1 VCPYL
6 QLRDAEARLCPTKDL
21 TPPPPPTVMH
31 HCKEF
36 YYFQVICPCVCHPV
50 CSYVM
55 KKPDYAPPK
64 TSRATLD
71 PLQLLDYRCHL
82 PAGKQA
88 LGTDYPKP
96 VSTLSNAA

>member
-1 VCPYL
+1 
-6 QLRDAEARLCPTKDL
+6 
-21 TPPPPPTVMH
+21 
-31 HCKEF
+31 
-36 YYFQVICPCVCHPV
+36 
-50 CSYVM
+50 M